1 LGVHEAQLLGG
12 RYRLVE
18 RLGEGGMSLVWRG
31 HDEVLGRDVAVKM
44 LTPRFA
50 EDETV
55 GERMRVEAQAV
66 ARLCHPHITAVYDYG
81 ESITASGRTVPYV
94 VMELVYGEPLS
105 ARLADGGM
113 PWTDAVTT
121 CAQVASA
128 LATAH
133 AHGIVHRDVT
143 PSNVMLTRG
152 GAKVVDFGISALAGE
167 RDACPDGSLFGTPAY
182 LAPERLDGGPVEPA
196 TDVYALG
203 VLLYKALAGRLPWP
217 TMNTT
222 QMLRAHRLAEPAPLP
237 SSVTAE
243 VPPEVVR
250 LCRRCL
256 AKRPQDRP
264 ASDEAAQTLAAAVH
278 LVVPLPADE
287 QTVARPMVG
296 PAEQT
301 TLSWQIEGQS
311 DADGS
316 ITEQA
321 ESDGAVGSQTEVEG
335 TGEAEPDVESDSGKL
350 RRRSAAVVLGAIV
363 LLTAAAWAGV
373 RSPAVNLGGDT
384 SRAGAAPADEQRC
397 RVDYQVSED
406 WGSGFKANVA
416 VTNQGTAAL
425 RDWQLAFAFASDQ
438 RVTAAHAATWNQTGR
453 TVVTRPARPASR
465 LDPGASAEIGLTGR
479 YVRGNPL
486 PAAFDLDGSPCQ
498 TVVVK
503 SAPPPTPTPLPAPEK
518 PGNVKH
524 KDGKAKGKHA

>member
-1 LGVHEAQLLGG
+1 
-12 RYRLVE
+12 
-18 RLGEGGMSLVWRG
+18 MSLVWRG

-44 LTPRFA
+44 LTPRFE

-81 ESITASGRTVPYV
+81 ESLTTSGKTVPYV
-94 VMELVYGEPLS
+94 VMELVYGVPLS
-105 ARLADGGM
+105 ARLADGGL
-113 PWTDAVTT
+113 PWPDAVAT

-182 LAPERLDGGPVEPA
+182 LAPERLDGGAVEPA

-264 ASDEAAQTLAAAVH
+264 ASDEAARTLAEAVH
-278 LVVPLPADE
+278 MVVPLPADE
-287 QTVARPMVG
+287 PTVARPVIESV
-296 PAEQT
+296 EQT
-301 TLSWQIEGQS
+301 TLSWQIETQS
-311 DADGS
+311 DTDEPIG
-316 ITEQA
+316 
-321 ESDGAVGSQTEVEG
+321 
-335 TGEAEPDVESDSGKL
+335 AEPGTDAPGEPEPDAEQDSGRV
-350 RRRSAAVVLGAIV
+350 RRRNAAVVLAALV

-373 RSPAVNLGGDT
+373 RTSAAGPFGG
-384 SRAGAAPADEQRC
+384 SAAGGGAGGAEAAAPVAPAAPADERRC
-397 RVDYQVSED
+397 RVDYEVRED
-406 WGSGFKANVA
+406 WGSGFKAEVA
-416 VTNQGTAAL
+416 VTNQGSAAL
-425 RDWQLAFAFASDQ
+425 RDWQLAFAFAGDQ
-438 RVTAAHAATWNQTGR
+438 RVTGAQSATWQQSGR
-453 TVVTRPARPASR
+453 TVVTRPTRPANL
-465 LDPGASAEIGLTGR
+465 LDPGTSAEIGLTGR
-479 YVRGNPL
+479 YVRSNPL
-486 PAAFDLDGSPCQ
+486 PAAFDIDGSPCQ
-498 TVVVK
+498 TVVARP
-503 SAPPPTPTPLPAPEK
+503 APPPTPTPVPAP
-518 PGNVKH
+518 PARH
-524 KDGKAKGKHA
+524 GKAKHKHGKGA

>member
-1 LGVHEAQLLGG
+1 
-12 RYRLVE
+12 
-18 RLGEGGMSLVWRG
+18 MSLVWRG

-55 GERMRVEAQAV
+55 GQRMRVEAQAV

-81 ESITASGRTVPYV
+81 ESIAASGRTVPYV

-105 ARLADGGM
+105 ARLANGGM
-113 PWTDAVTT
+113 PWTDAVAT

-237 SSVTAE
+237 SSVVAE

-264 ASDEAAQTLAAAVH
+264 ASDEAAQTLAEAVH

-287 QTVARPMVG
+287 PTVARPVVG
-296 PAEQT
+296 SAEQT

-311 DADGS
+311 DTD
-316 ITEQA
+316 EP
-321 ESDGAVGSQTEVEG
+321 VEG
-335 TGEAEPDVESDSGKL
+335 QPDVEGSGEHEPDAGPDGGRL
-350 RRRSAAVVLGAIV
+350 RRRNAAVVLGALV

-373 RSPAVNLGGDT
+373 RSPVADQGGST
-384 SRAGAAPADEQRC
+384 PPAGAAARADEQRC

-416 VTNQGTAAL
+416 VTNQGSAAL

-438 RVTAAHAATWNQTGR
+438 RVTAAEAATWDQTGR
-453 TVVTRPARPASR
+453 NVVTRPTRPASR

-503 SAPPPTPTPLPAPEK
+503 PAPPPTPTPVPQPKPAK
-518 PGNVKH
+518 QKH
-524 KDGKAKGKHA
+524 GKGHGEAKGRHA

>member
-1 LGVHEAQLLGG
+1 
-12 RYRLVE
+12 
-18 RLGEGGMSLVWRG
+18 MSLVWRG

-81 ESITASGRTVPYV
+81 ESLTANGRTVPYV
-94 VMELVYGEPLS
+94 VMELVYGMPLA
-105 ARLADGGM
+105 ARLADGGL
-113 PWTDAVTT
+113 PWPDAVAT

-133 AHGIVHRDVT
+133 AHGVVHRDVT

-182 LAPERLDGGPVEPA
+182 LAPERLDGGAVEPA

-217 TMNTT
+217 TMNTA

-237 SSVTAE
+237 SSVSAE
-243 VPPEVVR
+243 VPAEVVR

-264 ASDEAAQTLAAAVH
+264 ASDEVARTLAEAVH
-278 LVVPLPADE
+278 MVVPLPADE
-287 QTVARPMVG
+287 QTVARPVVE
-296 PAEQT
+296 AEEQT
-301 TLSWQIEGQS
+301 TLSWQIETQS
-311 DADGS
+311 DND
-316 ITEQA
+316 EP
-321 ESDGAVGSQTEVEG
+321 
-335 TGEAEPDVESDSGKL
+335 GEAGNRSGEPDTEPDAEQDSGKL
-350 RRRSAAVVLGAIV
+350 RRRNAAVVLAALV
-363 LLTAAAWAGV
+363 LLTAAAWASVHASAAGPVAGV
-373 RSPAVNLGGDT
+373 SGAGSAGG
-384 SRAGAAPADEQRC
+384 GAAAAPAGPATLADEQRC
-397 RVDYQVSED
+397 RVDYQVRED
-406 WGSGFKANVA
+406 WGSGFKAEVA
-416 VTNQGTAAL
+416 VTNEGSAAL
-425 RDWQLAFAFASDQ
+425 RDWELAFAFASDQ
-438 RVTAAHAATWNQTGR
+438 RVTGVDSATWEQSGR
-453 TVVTRPARPASR
+453 TVVTRPTNR
-465 LDPGASAEIGLTGR
+465 LDPGTRAQIALTGR

-486 PAAFDLDGSPCQ
+486 PDAFDIDGSPCQ
-498 TVVVK
+498 TVVAR
-503 SAPPPTPTPLPAPEK
+503 SAPPPTPTPVPAP
-518 PGNVKH
+518 PAKH
-524 KDGKAKGKHA
+524 GKAKHKHGKGA